1 MQFGER
7 NLLHYSVRWDSGYL
21 YGIRSPHIG
30 EGWLIITNFHGT
42 IVMEVWLSWSHLLHV
57 GSPDQKEL
65 TKGVKHSLHLC
76 HFSNRSDEHK
86 AERSTENRKRR
97 ENTDDTRRTG
107 TVPGSLFTK
116 NRIGKG
122 KSEKTLACLSLHH
135 LLFEGGIT
143 EHFCSANIL
152 LFTEIKLN
160 CAVVLKTIFLEY
172 PNSARQNIHCI

>member
-86 AERSTENRKRR
+86 AERSKHRWHQKNWNGSWITIYEKSNWKRQIRK
-97 ENTDDTRRTG
+97 N
-107 TVPGSLFTK
+107 VSLLIIAPLIIWRGYNKAFLFCKYFTIYR
-116 NRIGKG
+116 N
-122 KSEKTLACLSLHH
+122 
-135 LLFEGGIT
+135 
-143 EHFCSANIL
+143 
-152 LFTEIKLN
+152 
-160 CAVVLKTIFLEY
+160 
-172 PNSARQNIHCI
+172 